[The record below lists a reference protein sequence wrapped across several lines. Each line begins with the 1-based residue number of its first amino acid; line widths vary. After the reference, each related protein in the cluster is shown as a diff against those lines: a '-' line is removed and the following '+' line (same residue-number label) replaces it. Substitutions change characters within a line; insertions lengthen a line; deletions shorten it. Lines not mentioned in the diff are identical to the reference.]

1 MQIYISSKNDDREKL
16 EKINYFVFN
25 KIVLI
30 IN

>member
-25 KIVLI
+25 KTVLI